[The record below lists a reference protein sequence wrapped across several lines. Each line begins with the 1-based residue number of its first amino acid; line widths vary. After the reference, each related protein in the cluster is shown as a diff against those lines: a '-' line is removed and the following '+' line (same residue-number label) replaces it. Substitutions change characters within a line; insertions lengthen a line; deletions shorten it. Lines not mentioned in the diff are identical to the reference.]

1 MILGMSFTHCILT
14 IVFDLYSHSCWFGG
28 VWASFRNHESLAD
41 YGDIEGARRL
51 VMDDIRRCIEL
62 NPAFQGK
69 LQFQNID
76 ANLHHL
82 IMFGDIRRAPL
93 NGMGGAGG
101 HFPEIN

>member
-1 MILGMSFTHCILT
+1 MCC
-14 IVFDLYSHSCWFGG
+14 VP
-28 VWASFRNHESLAD
+28 VWAPFRNHESLAD
-41 YGDIEGARRL
+41 YGDIEDARRL
-51 VMDDIRRCIEL
+51 VMNDIRRCIEL